1 MSHRILALIRVD
13 GRARTKG
20 SLKVFCRKDR
30 RHSVQVEEEVAESKR
45 WRRAVA
51 LAAQAH
57 TRSVWGTA
65 TLGHA
70 GPVEVRMVAY
80 LPRQLSVAKGQE
92 GTVIPSHATDYPTDI
107 KLGDADKLARNIGD
121 ALVDARLILDDSQV
135 TDFLVAKRW
144 APVGQTGAAGWVEV
158 LVMEADP
165 AAALGG
171 PFWMPETPDPIRL
184 ERRLLEPG
192 SAA

>member
-1 MSHRILALIRVD
+1 MSHRILALFRVD

-20 SLKVFCRKDR
+20 SLKVYCMKNRA
-30 RHSVQVEEEVAESKR
+30 HSVKVEEEVAESKR

-51 LAAQAH
+51 LAAQAQS
-57 TRSVWGTA
+57 REVWGTP

-70 GPVEVRMVAY
+70 GPVEVRLAVY

-92 GTVIPSHATDYPTDI
+92 GTVVPSHSTDFPTDI
-107 KLGDADKLARNIGD
+107 KLGDVDKLARNIGD
-121 ALVDARLILDDSQV
+121 ALTDSRLILDDSQI

-144 APVGQTGAAGWVEV
+144 APLGMTGAAGWAEV
-158 LVMEADP
+158 MVMEADP

-171 PFWMPETPDPIRL
+171 PYWMPGMADPIAP
-184 ERRLLEPG
+184 ERRLLER
-192 SAA
+192 AV